1 MFRFIAIPIVVLS
14 VGLAGFADSIT
25 LTGVIT
31 QSQNDQPGNPAVN
44 NPTLN
49 NINDSEAYSLALN
62 FDGPITTAGSFALT
76 GGLFSDPN
84 DPVGNGTESGFS
96 SGTLVITQSGG
107 TDTFAGQ
114 LCLSGFV
121 CNTGNELDLN
131 FKIPA
136 SGLNA
141 SNVGAQA
148 IPDLFPLDLL
158 EDGGSTDIH
167 ASVTTYSYTS
177 SVPEPSSLVLLVS
190 GITAFALRKRGFW
203 QP

>member
-1 MFRFIAIPIVVLS
+1 MSRFISIPIVVL
-14 VGLAGFADSIT
+14 GLALAGFADSIT

-31 QSQNDQPGNPAVN
+31 QSQNDQPGNPAIN

-49 NINDSEAYSLALN
+49 NINDGEAYSLALN
-62 FDGPITTAGSFALT
+62 FAGSITSPGSFALT

-84 DPVGNGTESGFS
+84 DPAGNATESGFG
-96 SGTLVITQSGG
+96 SGTLVITQSAGV
-107 TDTFAGQ
+107 DTVAGQ
-114 LCLSGFV
+114 LCLTGFV

-136 SGLNA
+136 SGLNG
-141 SNVGAQA
+141 SNVVAQG
-148 IPDLFPLDLL
+148 IPGLLPLDLL

-167 ASVTTYSYTS
+167 ASVTSYSYMS

-190 GITAFALRKRGFW
+190 GITAFALRKRRF
-203 QP
+203 